1 MSQMGR
7 WSKPVVHTVDVGHGD
22 ARELFLRDALQATDV
37 DAVHLANRRLRS
49 DAEGTDAAVLAE
61 AVQVL
66 ACIEAVLG
74 KLSFACQQ
82 AKVFRG
88 RYRRPKPRSAADGAV
103 AAIRALREVEL
114 GFELDCSAM
123 ATAPV
128 RLEHREWLVESV
140 GPNVRHERRLWTGA
154 AVS

>member
-61 AVQVL
+61 VVQVL

-88 RYRRPKPRSAADGAV
+88 RYRRPKPRLAADGAV
-103 AAIRALREVEL
+103 AAIRALREVEI
-114 GFELDCSAM
+114 
-123 ATAPV
+123 
-128 RLEHREWLVESV
+128 
-140 GPNVRHERRLWTGA
+140 
-154 AVS
+154 